1 MFLIKKLNK
10 FKNNIAIVD
19 ENNKKYSYKKIKQ
32 EINTFSK
39 IINKKRRLCF
49 ILCQNDISTIIAY
62 LSFLSSGSVVALI
75 DKNIKNNSLQNLIN
89 IYEPDYIFGLNEK
102 YKFIFKNYK
111 NINSTKKYILRRI
124 KTKKTK
130 SKFHKDLCLLIS
142 TSGTTGS
149 PKFVKLS
156 YSNLESNTTS
166 ITKFLN
172 IKSNDITI
180 TTLPLSYVYGLSILN
195 THLYSGWKIILNN
208 SSVIH
213 PDFWKKL
220 NYFKV
225 TNFGGVP
232 YLYKLILKLKYLYK
246 SYPNLKYLTIAGGKL
261 DQKNLIELNNIL
273 KKNNTKLIV
282 MYGAAEAT
290 ARMSYLPYEYF
301 EKKTNSIGIAI
312 PGGKLK
318 IQKSKKKVGEII
330 YEGKNV
336 FMGYAKNIR
345 DLSIKKDNDLKLKT
359 GDIGFKDKDGF
370 FFIKG
375 RKDRYVK
382 IYGLRVNLDEIQNVL
397 LSHNIEN
404 VCKFDGENKI
414 LVLYKCNINEHNLKK
429 IILDHINLHPGVF
442 QFKKVKKFQISNNFK
457 VIL

>member
-1 MFLIKKLNK
+1 MFLIKKFNK
-10 FKNNIAIVD
+10 FNNNIAIID
-19 ENNKKYSYKKIKQ
+19 ENNKKHSYKEIKQ
-32 EINTFSK
+32 EINIFSK
-39 IINKKRRLCF
+39 IIKERRLCF
-49 ILCQNDISTIIAY
+49 ILCQNDFSTIIAY
-62 LSFLSSGSVVALI
+62 LGFLNSGSVVALI
-75 DKNIKNNSLQNLIN
+75 DKNIKSNSLQNLIK
-89 IYEPDYIFGLNEK
+89 IYEPDYIFASNEK
-102 YKFIFKNYK
+102 NKDKFENYEK
-111 NINSTKKYILRRI
+111 INSTKKYLFSRI
-124 KTKKTK
+124 NTKKNK

-156 YSNLESNTTS
+156 YSNLESNTVS

-172 IKSNDITI
+172 IRSNDITI

-195 THLYSGWKIILNN
+195 THLYRGGKIILNN
-208 SSVIH
+208 SSVIQ

-220 NYFKV
+220 NLFKV

-232 YLYKLILKLKYLYK
+232 YLYKLILKLKYLNN

-261 DQKNLIELNNIL
+261 EEKNLIELNNIL
-273 KKNNTKLIV
+273 KKNKTKLIV

-318 IQKSKKKVGEII
+318 IQKNVKKEGEII
-330 YEGKNV
+330 FEGKNV
-336 FMGYAKNIR
+336 FMGYAKNTK
-345 DLSIKKDNDLKLKT
+345 DLSTKKDNNLKLKT

-382 IYGLRVNLDEIQNVL
+382 IYGLRVNLDEIQNIL
-397 LSHNIEN
+397 LGNNIEN
-404 VCKFDGENKI
+404 ICKFDGENKI
-414 LVLYKCNINEHNLKK
+414 LVLLKNNINKDKIKK
-429 IILDHINLHPGVF
+429 IILDHINLHPSIF
-442 QFKKVKKFQISNNFK
+442 RFRKVKKFKISKNFK